1 MNNLFCFEG
10 ARGSGKGTI
19 ISYLIQELKA
29 ISIEPIIL
37 RDSEYP
43 EFEALKEQIRRK
55 EIQKDKIVEKTAQVR
70 ADIYQKHIDPLLL
83 TNKMIFLDRS
93 YYTSAVW
100 QSETKTDICTVL
112 EANVSKGIPVAKKAF
127 ILYAPIEVLITRIL
141 QRKRQDVGERSFESI
156 RQDQEKY
163 LFIAQKYPECVL
175 INTDKPV
182 GAVAEEVLK
191 YIK

>member
-112 EANVSKGIPVAKKAF
+112 EANVSK
-127 ILYAPIEVLITRIL
+127 
-141 QRKRQDVGERSFESI
+141 
-156 RQDQEKY
+156 
-163 LFIAQKYPECVL
+163 
-175 INTDKPV
+175 
-182 GAVAEEVLK
+182 
-191 YIK
+191 